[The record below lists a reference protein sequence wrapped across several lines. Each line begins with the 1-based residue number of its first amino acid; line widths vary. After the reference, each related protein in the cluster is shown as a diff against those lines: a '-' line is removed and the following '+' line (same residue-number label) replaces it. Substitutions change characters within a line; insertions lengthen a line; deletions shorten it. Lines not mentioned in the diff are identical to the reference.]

1 MQEPSISSSWTVCNL
16 IINYPV
22 YLLIID
28 ECIYFPV
35 IFPPPH
41 LTTIFQGIAM
51 ECSCYL
57 IMSFPQKFLGLS
69 DYQKIHKHLSSSFLT
84 VFHVT
89 SDLVTLLHA
98 TSYSSLLLFSQPQIL
113 SRMFG
118 SVEVSPQITC
128 RRLIVLQ
135 SNGYRSYLSV

>member
-1 MQEPSISSSWTVCNL
+1 MQEPSICSWWTVCDL

-22 YLLIID
+22 YLFIID

-35 IFPPPH
+35 ISLPP
-41 LTTIFQGIAM
+41 LRMIFQGIAM
-51 ECSCYL
+51 ECSYYL

-84 VFHVT
+84 VFCVT
-89 SDLVTLLHA
+89 SNLVTLLHA
-98 TSYSSLLLFSQPQIL
+98 TSYSSLLLFWQPQIL

-118 SVEVSPQITC
+118 SVQVSPQIIC

-135 SNGYRSYLSV
+135 SNDYRSCLSV